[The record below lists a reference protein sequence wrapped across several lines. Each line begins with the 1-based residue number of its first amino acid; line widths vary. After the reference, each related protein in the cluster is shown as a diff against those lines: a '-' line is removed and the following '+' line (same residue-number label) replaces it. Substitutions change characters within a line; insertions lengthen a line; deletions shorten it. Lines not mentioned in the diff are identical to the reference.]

1 MKKFLS
7 VLLIAA
13 LAVTMFSIPA
23 LADDLTTI
31 TVMLWDRGDAPAGY
45 DGVENTKM
53 TDYINEQIAPLGIKV
68 EFVSTPRSGS
78 DDKLTT
84 WMAGSSAPDIIFSYG
99 QSTFLNFATQGGLCD
114 LTEGLAKLGEDSNI
128 VKYVGD
134 VMNMGNIDGH
144 QYALLSKRGAANPRH
159 TAYIRKDW
167 LDELGLPMPT
177 TKEELIDTLYKF
189 KEAKPDC
196 IPWAMNGRT
205 DTEKTYLNFVGS
217 YVDFADTKDEYKY
230 SEGYIVMHDGALE
243 GIRTLN
249 KLYNDGIIGKDFATD
264 TTEDLFKA
272 AVSSGNVGFVLD
284 DNTRIFDYMDALNC
298 ENGEQVRT
306 TFVPVSCF
314 TKADGEIR
322 NPFEY
327 AYGMYIMVPWTSAD
341 KVDAVLTY
349 LNWLADPVNAEN
361 VAYTPEHTVNETT
374 GVPNPFTGDE
384 LSAMG
389 YKSTLD
395 DFNILNKHFLFTE
408 EREGVIAGYQGSNKF
423 ETYDWFANLYDTLQK
438 GFFRYPTMPMAPDV
452 EAQKGEIVKADM
464 ITYVYRLI
472 SCPTDQFD
480 SLEAEL
486 HANLNNAGLNEIIEA
501 RDAYYTSVYGE

>member
-13 LAVTMFSIPA
+13 LAMTMFSIPA
-23 LADDLTTI
+23 MAETT
-31 TVMLWDRGDAPAGY
+31 TLKVMLWDRGDAPAG
-45 DGVENTKM
+45 GTVENSKM
-53 TDYINEQIAPLGIKV
+53 TTYINEQIADLGIQV

-78 DDKLTT
+78 DDKLVT
-84 WMAGSSAPDIIFSYG
+84 WMGGSSAPDIIFSYG
-99 QSTFLNFATQGGLCD
+99 QSTFLNFATQGGLVD
-114 LTEGLAKLGEDSNI
+114 LAPSIAKLGPDNNI
-128 VKYVGD
+128 EKYVGD
-134 VMNMGNIDGH
+134 VMNMGNIDGK

-167 LDELGLPMPT
+167 LDELGLKMPT
-177 TKEELIDTLYKF
+177 TKEELIDVLYKF

-217 YVDFADTKDEYKY
+217 YVDFADEKDQYTY

-243 GIRTLN
+243 GIKTLN
-249 KLYNDGIIGKDFATD
+249 KLYNDGIIGQDFATD

-272 AVSSGNVGFVLD
+272 AVSSGKVGFVLD
-284 DNTRIFDYMDALNC
+284 DNTRIFDYMEALNC
-298 ENGEQVRT
+298 ENGVQVRT
-306 TFVPVSCF
+306 TFVPVTCF

-322 NPFEY
+322 NPFAY
-327 AYGMYIMVPWTSAD
+327 AYGMYIMVTWNAES

-361 VAYTPEHTVNETT
+361 VAYSPEHTVDEN
-374 GVPNPFTGDE
+374 GVPVGFTGDE

-389 YKSTLD
+389 YKTTLD

-408 EREGVIAGYQGSNKF
+408 TREGVIAGYQGKNIF
-423 ETYDWFANLYDTLQK
+423 ETYDWFARLYDVLQV
-438 GFFRYPTMPMAPDV
+438 GFFRYPTASQAPEV
-452 EAQKGEIVKADM
+452 ESQKGAIVKADM

-472 SCPTDQFD
+472 SCPTDSFD

-486 HANLNNAGLNEIIEA
+486 RANLVNAGLNEIIEA
-501 RDAYYTSVYGE
+501 RAAYYDTLK

>member
-13 LAVTMFSIPA
+13 LAMTMFSIPA
-23 LADDLTTI
+23 MAETT
-31 TVMLWDRGDAPAGY
+31 TLKVMLWDRGDAPAG
-45 DGVENTKM
+45 GTVENSKM
-53 TDYINEQIAPLGIKV
+53 TTYINEQIADLGIQV

-78 DDKLTT
+78 DDKLVT
-84 WMAGSSAPDIIFSYG
+84 WMGGSSAPDIIFTYG
-99 QSTFLNFATQGGLCD
+99 QSTFLNFATQGGLVD
-114 LTEGLAKLGEDSNI
+114 LAPSIAKLGPDNNI
-128 VKYVGD
+128 EKYVGD
-134 VMNMGNIDGH
+134 VMNMGNIDGK

-167 LDELGLPMPT
+167 LDELGLKMPT

-217 YVDFADTKDEYKY
+217 YVDFADEKDQYTY

-243 GIRTLN
+243 GIKTLN
-249 KLYNDGIIGKDFATD
+249 KLYNDGIIGQDFATD

-272 AVSSGNVGFVLD
+272 AVSSGKVGFVLD
-284 DNTRIFDYMDALNC
+284 DNTRIFDYMEALNC
-298 ENGEQVRT
+298 ENGVQVRT

-341 KVDAVLTY
+341 KADAAMVY
-349 LNWLADPVNAEN
+349 LNWLADPKNAEN
-361 VAYTPEHTVNETT
+361 VAYAPEHTVDETT
-374 GVPNPFTGDE
+374 GVPVPFTGDE

-389 YKSTLD
+389 YKTTLD

-408 EREGVIAGYQGSNKF
+408 TREGVIAGYQGKNIF
-423 ETYDWFANLYDTLQK
+423 ETHDWFANLYDTLQV
-438 GFFRYPTMPMAPDV
+438 GFFRYPTMPMAPEA
-452 EAQKGEIVKADM
+452 EAQKGDIVKADM

-486 HANLNNAGLNEIIEA
+486 RANLVTAGLNAILEA
-501 RDAYYTSVYGE
+501 RAAYYDSAK

>member
-13 LAVTMFSIPA
+13 LAMTMFSIPA
-23 LADDLTTI
+23 MAETT
-31 TVMLWDRGDAPAGY
+31 TLKVMLWDRGDAPAG
-45 DGVENTKM
+45 GTVENSKM
-53 TDYINEQIAPLGIKV
+53 TTYINEQIADLGIQV

-78 DDKLTT
+78 DDKLVT
-84 WMAGSSAPDIIFSYG
+84 WMGGSSAPDIIFTYG
-99 QSTFLNFATQGGLCD
+99 QSTFLNFATQGGLVD
-114 LTEGLAKLGEDSNI
+114 LAPSIAKLGPDNNI
-128 VKYVGD
+128 EKYVGD
-134 VMNMGNIDGH
+134 VMNMGNIDGK

-167 LDELGLPMPT
+167 LDELGLKMPT
-177 TKEELIDTLYKF
+177 TKEELIDVLYKF

-217 YVDFADTKDEYKY
+217 YVDFADEKDQYTY

-243 GIRTLN
+243 GIKTLN
-249 KLYNDGIIGKDFATD
+249 KLYNDGIIGQDFATD

-272 AVSSGNVGFVLD
+272 AVSSGKVGFVLD
-284 DNTRIFDYMDALNC
+284 DNTRIFDYMEALNC
-298 ENGEQVRT
+298 ENGVQVRT

-341 KVDAVLTY
+341 KADAAMVY
-349 LNWLADPVNAEN
+349 LNWLADPKNAEN
-361 VAYTPEHTVNETT
+361 VAYAPEHTVDETT
-374 GVPNPFTGDE
+374 GVPVPFTGDE

-389 YKSTLD
+389 YKTTLD

-408 EREGVIAGYQGSNKF
+408 TREGVIAGYQGKNIF
-423 ETYDWFANLYDTLQK
+423 ETHDWFANLYDTLQV
-438 GFFRYPTMPMAPDV
+438 GFFRYPTMPMAPEA
-452 EAQKGEIVKADM
+452 EAQKGDIVKADM

-486 HANLNNAGLNEIIEA
+486 RANLVNAGLNEILEA
-501 RDAYYTSVYGE
+501 RAAYYDSAK

>member
-53 TDYINEQIAPLGIKV
+53 TDYINEQIAHLGIKV

-84 WMAGSSAPDIIFSYG
+84 WMAGASAPDIIFSYG

>member
-13 LAVTMFSIPA
+13 LAMTMFSIPA
-23 LADDLTTI
+23 MAETT
-31 TVMLWDRGDAPAGY
+31 TLKVMLWDRGDAPAG
-45 DGVENTKM
+45 GTVENSKM
-53 TDYINEQIAPLGIKV
+53 TTYINEQIADLGIQV

-78 DDKLTT
+78 DDKLVT
-84 WMAGSSAPDIIFSYG
+84 WMGGSSAPDIIFTYG
-99 QSTFLNFATQGGLCD
+99 QSTFLNFATQGGLVD
-114 LTEGLAKLGEDSNI
+114 LAPSIAKLGEGNNI
-128 VKYVGD
+128 EKYVGD
-134 VMNMGNIDGH
+134 VMNMGNIDGK

-167 LDELGLPMPT
+167 LDELGLKMPT
-177 TKEELIDTLYKF
+177 TKEELIDVLYKF

-243 GIRTLN
+243 GIKTLN
-249 KLYNDGIIGKDFATD
+249 KLYNDGIIGQDFATD

-272 AVSSGNVGFVLD
+272 AVSSGKVGFVLD
-284 DNTRIFDYMDALNC
+284 DNTRIFDYMEALNC
-298 ENGEQVRT
+298 ENGVQVRT
-306 TFVPVSCF
+306 TFVPVTCF

-341 KVDAVLTY
+341 KADAAMVY
-349 LNWLADPVNAEN
+349 LNWLADPKNAEN
-361 VAYTPEHTVNETT
+361 VAYAPEHTVDETT
-374 GVPNPFTGDE
+374 GVPVPFTGDE

-389 YKSTLD
+389 YKTTLD

-408 EREGVIAGYQGSNKF
+408 TREGVIAGYQGKNIF
-423 ETYDWFANLYDTLQK
+423 ETHDWFANLYDTLQV
-438 GFFRYPTMPMAPDV
+438 GFFRYPTMPMAPEA
-452 EAQKGEIVKADM
+452 EAQKGDIVKADM

-486 HANLNNAGLNEIIEA
+486 RANLVNAGLNEILEA
-501 RDAYYTSVYGE
+501 RAAYYDSAK

>member
-7 VLLIAA
+7 VLLLAA
-13 LAVTMFSIPA
+13 LLLTMYSVPA
-23 LADDLTTI
+23 MADTTTI
-31 TVMLWDRGDAPAGY
+31 KVMLWDRGDAPAG
-45 DGVENTKM
+45 GTVENSKM
-53 TDYINEQIAPLGIKV
+53 TTYINEQIAPLGIQV

-78 DDKLTT
+78 EDKIVT
-84 WMAGSSAPDIIFSYG
+84 WMAGGSAPDIFFTYD
-99 QSTFLNFATQGGLCD
+99 QSVFLNFATQGGLVD
-114 LTEGLAKLGEDSNI
+114 LGPALEKLGPDSNI
-128 VKYVGD
+128 QKYVGD
-134 VMNMGNIDGH
+134 VMNMGNIDGK

-159 TAYIRKDW
+159 TAYIRQDW

-217 YVDFADTKDEYKY
+217 YVDFADLKDQYCY

-243 GIRTLN
+243 GIKVLN

-272 AVSSGNVGFVLD
+272 AVASGNVGFVLD
-284 DNTRIFDYMDALNC
+284 DNTRIFDYMEALNC
-298 ENGEQVRT
+298 ENGVQVRT

-327 AYGMYIMVPWTSAD
+327 AYGMYIMVPWNAES

-361 VAYTPEHTVNETT
+361 VAYSPEHTVDEN
-374 GVPNPFTGDE
+374 GVPVGFTGDE

-389 YKSTLD
+389 YKTTLD

-408 EREGVIAGYQGSNKF
+408 TREGVIAGYQGKNIF
-423 ETYDWFANLYDTLQK
+423 ETYDWFARLYDVLQV
-438 GFFRYPTMPMAPDV
+438 GFFRYPTASQAPEV
-452 EAQKGEIVKADM
+452 ESQKGAIVKADM

-472 SCPTDQFD
+472 SCPTDNFD

-486 HANLNNAGLNEIIEA
+486 HANLVNAGLNEIIEA
-501 RDAYYTSVYGE
+501 RAAYYDTLK

>member
-13 LAVTMFSIPA
+13 LAMTMFSIPA
-23 LADDLTTI
+23 MAETT
-31 TVMLWDRGDAPAGY
+31 TLKVMLWDRGDAPAG
-45 DGVENTKM
+45 GTVENSKM
-53 TDYINEQIAPLGIKV
+53 TTYINEQIADLGIQV

-78 DDKLTT
+78 DDKLVT
-84 WMAGSSAPDIIFSYG
+84 WMGGSSAPDIIFTYG
-99 QSTFLNFATQGGLCD
+99 QSTFLNFATQGGLVD
-114 LTEGLAKLGEDSNI
+114 LAPSIAKLGPDNNI
-128 VKYVGD
+128 EKYVGD
-134 VMNMGNIDGH
+134 VMNMGNIDGE

-167 LDELGLPMPT
+167 LDELGLKMPT
-177 TKEELIDTLYKF
+177 TKEELIDVLYKF

-217 YVDFADTKDEYKY
+217 YVDFADEKDQYTY

-243 GIRTLN
+243 GIKTLN
-249 KLYNDGIIGKDFATD
+249 KLYNDGIIGQDFATD

-272 AVSSGNVGFVLD
+272 AVSSGKVGFVLD
-284 DNTRIFDYMDALNC
+284 DNTRIFDYMEALNC
-298 ENGEQVRT
+298 ENGVQVRT

-314 TKADGEIR
+314 TKADGQIR

-341 KVDAVLTY
+341 KADAAMVY
-349 LNWLADPVNAEN
+349 LNWLADPKNAEN
-361 VAYTPEHTVNETT
+361 VAYAPEHTVDETT
-374 GVPNPFTGDE
+374 GVPVPFTGDE

-389 YKSTLD
+389 YKTTLD

-408 EREGVIAGYQGSNKF
+408 TREGVIAGYQGKNIF
-423 ETYDWFANLYDTLQK
+423 ETHDWFANLYDTLQV
-438 GFFRYPTMPMAPDV
+438 GFFRYPTMPMAPEA
-452 EAQKGEIVKADM
+452 EAQKGDIVKADM

-486 HANLNNAGLNEIIEA
+486 RANLVNAGLNEILEA
-501 RDAYYTSVYGE
+501 RAAYYDSAK

>member
-13 LAVTMFSIPA
+13 LAMTMFSIPA
-23 LADDLTTI
+23 MAETT
-31 TVMLWDRGDAPAGY
+31 TLKVMLWDRGDAPAG
-45 DGVENTKM
+45 GTVENSKM
-53 TDYINEQIAPLGIKV
+53 TTYINEQIADLGIQV

-78 DDKLTT
+78 DDKLVT
-84 WMAGSSAPDIIFSYG
+84 WMGGSSAPDIIFTYG
-99 QSTFLNFATQGGLCD
+99 QSTFLNFATQGGLVD
-114 LTEGLAKLGEDSNI
+114 LAPSIAKLGPDNNI
-128 VKYVGD
+128 EKYVGD
-134 VMNMGNIDGH
+134 VMNMGNIDGK

-167 LDELGLPMPT
+167 LDELGLKMPT
-177 TKEELIDTLYKF
+177 TKEELIDVLYKF

-217 YVDFADTKDEYKY
+217 YVDFADEKDQYTY

-243 GIRTLN
+243 GIKTLN
-249 KLYNDGIIGKDFATD
+249 KLYNDGIIGQDFATD

-272 AVSSGNVGFVLD
+272 AVSSGKVGFVLD
-284 DNTRIFDYMDALNC
+284 DNTRIFDYMEALNC
-298 ENGEQVRT
+298 ENGVQVRT

-314 TKADGEIR
+314 TKADGQTR

-341 KVDAVLTY
+341 KADAAMVY
-349 LNWLADPVNAEN
+349 LNWLADPKNAEN
-361 VAYTPEHTVNETT
+361 VAYAPEHTVDETT
-374 GVPNPFTGDE
+374 GVPVPFTGDE

-389 YKSTLD
+389 YKTTLD

-408 EREGVIAGYQGSNKF
+408 TREGVIAGYQGKNIF
-423 ETYDWFANLYDTLQK
+423 ETHDWFANLYDTLQV
-438 GFFRYPTMPMAPDV
+438 GFFRYPTMPMAPEA
-452 EAQKGEIVKADM
+452 EAQKGDIVKADM

-486 HANLNNAGLNEIIEA
+486 RANLVNAGLNEILEA
-501 RDAYYTSVYGE
+501 RAAYYDSAK

>member
-13 LAVTMFSIPA
+13 LAMTMFSIPA
-23 LADDLTTI
+23 MAETT
-31 TVMLWDRGDAPAGY
+31 TLKVMLWDRGDAPAG
-45 DGVENTKM
+45 GTVENSKM
-53 TDYINEQIAPLGIKV
+53 TTYINEQIADLGIQV

-78 DDKLTT
+78 DDKLVT
-84 WMAGSSAPDIIFSYG
+84 WMGGSSAPDIIFSYG
-99 QSTFLNFATQGGLCD
+99 QSTFLNFATQGGLVD
-114 LTEGLAKLGEDSNI
+114 LAPSIAKLGPDNNI
-128 VKYVGD
+128 EKYVGD
-134 VMNMGNIDGH
+134 VMNMGNIDGK

-167 LDELGLPMPT
+167 LDELGLKMPT

-217 YVDFADTKDEYKY
+217 YVDFADEKDQYTY

-243 GIRTLN
+243 GIKTLN
-249 KLYNDGIIGKDFATD
+249 KLYNDGIIGQDFATD

-272 AVSSGNVGFVLD
+272 AVSSGKVGFVLD
-284 DNTRIFDYMDALNC
+284 DNTRIFDYMEALNC
-298 ENGEQVRT
+298 ENGVQVRT

-341 KVDAVLTY
+341 KADAAMVY
-349 LNWLADPVNAEN
+349 LNWLADPKNAEN
-361 VAYTPEHTVNETT
+361 VAYAPEHTVDETT
-374 GVPNPFTGDE
+374 GVPVPFTGDE

-389 YKSTLD
+389 YKTTLD

-408 EREGVIAGYQGSNKF
+408 TREGVIAGYQGKNIF
-423 ETYDWFANLYDTLQK
+423 ETHDWFANLYDTLQV
-438 GFFRYPTMPMAPDV
+438 GFFRYPTMPMAPEA
-452 EAQKGEIVKADM
+452 EAQKGDIVKADM

-486 HANLNNAGLNEIIEA
+486 RANLVNAGLNEILEA
-501 RDAYYTSVYGE
+501 RAAYYDTAK

>member
-7 VLLIAA
+7 VLLLAA
-13 LAVTMFSIPA
+13 MLLTMYSVPAMADTVT
-23 LADDLTTI
+23 LK
-31 TVMLWDRGDAPAGY
+31 VMLWDRGDAPEG
-45 DGVENTKM
+45 GTVENSKM
-53 TDYINEQIAPLGIKV
+53 TTYINEQIADLGIQV

-78 DDKLTT
+78 DDKLVT
-84 WMAGSSAPDIIFSYG
+84 WMAGSSAPDIIFTYG
-99 QSTFLNFATQGGLCD
+99 QSTFLNFATQGGLAD
-114 LTEGLAKLGEDSNI
+114 LGPAIEKLGADNNI

-134 VMNMGNIDGH
+134 VMNMGNIDGK

-159 TAYIRKDW
+159 TAYIRQDW

-217 YVDFADTKDEYKY
+217 YVDFADEKDQYCY

-243 GIRTLN
+243 GIKTLN

-284 DNTRIFDYMDALNC
+284 DNTRIFDYMEALNC
-298 ENGEQVRT
+298 ENGVQVRT
-306 TFVPVSCF
+306 TFVPVTCF

-341 KVDAVLTY
+341 KVDAVVTY

-361 VAYTPEHTVNETT
+361 VAYAPEHTVGEN
-374 GVPNPFTGDE
+374 GVPVPFTGDQ

-389 YKSTLD
+389 YKTTLD

-408 EREGVIAGYQGSNKF
+408 TREGVIAGYQGSNVF
-423 ETYDWFANLYDTLQK
+423 ETYDWFARLYDTLQV

-452 EAQKGEIVKADM
+452 ESQKGDIVKADM

-472 SCPTDQFD
+472 SCPTDNFD

-486 HANLNNAGLNEIIEA
+486 RANLVNAGLNEIIEA
-501 RDAYYTSVYGE
+501 RGAYYDSVK

>member
-13 LAVTMFSIPA
+13 LAMTMFSIPA
-23 LADDLTTI
+23 MAETT
-31 TVMLWDRGDAPAGY
+31 TLKVMLWDRGDAPAG
-45 DGVENTKM
+45 GTVENSKM
-53 TDYINEQIAPLGIKV
+53 TTYINEQIADLGIQV

-78 DDKLTT
+78 DDKLVT
-84 WMAGSSAPDIIFSYG
+84 WMGGSSAPDIIFTYG
-99 QSTFLNFATQGGLCD
+99 QSTFLNFATQGGLVD
-114 LTEGLAKLGEDSNI
+114 LAPSIAKLGPDNNI
-128 VKYVGD
+128 EKYVGD
-134 VMNMGNIDGH
+134 VMNMGNIDGK

-167 LDELGLPMPT
+167 LDELGLKMPT
-177 TKEELIDTLYKF
+177 TKEELIDVLYKF

-217 YVDFADTKDEYKY
+217 YVDFADEKDQYTY

-243 GIRTLN
+243 GIKTLN
-249 KLYNDGIIGKDFATD
+249 KLYNDGIIGQDFATD

-272 AVSSGNVGFVLD
+272 AVSSGKVGFVLD
-284 DNTRIFDYMDALNC
+284 DNTRIFDYMEALNC
-298 ENGEQVRT
+298 ENGVQVRT
-306 TFVPVSCF
+306 TFVPVTCF

-341 KVDAVLTY
+341 KADAAMVY
-349 LNWLADPVNAEN
+349 LNWLADPKNAEN
-361 VAYTPEHTVNETT
+361 VAYAPEHTVDETT
-374 GVPNPFTGDE
+374 GVPVPFTGDE

-389 YKSTLD
+389 YKTTLD

-408 EREGVIAGYQGSNKF
+408 TREGVIAGYQGKNIF
-423 ETYDWFANLYDTLQK
+423 ETHDWFANLYDTLQV
-438 GFFRYPTMPMAPDV
+438 GFFRYPTMPMAPEA
-452 EAQKGEIVKADM
+452 EAQKGDIVKADM

-486 HANLNNAGLNEIIEA
+486 RANLVNAGLNEILEA
-501 RDAYYTSVYGE
+501 RAAYYDTAK

>member
-1 MKKFLS
+1 
-7 VLLIAA
+7 
-13 LAVTMFSIPA
+13 
-23 LADDLTTI
+23 
-31 TVMLWDRGDAPAGY
+31 
-45 DGVENTKM
+45 
-53 TDYINEQIAPLGIKV
+53 
-68 EFVSTPRSGS
+68 
-78 DDKLTT
+78 
-84 WMAGSSAPDIIFSYG
+84 
-99 QSTFLNFATQGGLCD
+99 
-114 LTEGLAKLGEDSNI
+114 
-128 VKYVGD
+128 
-134 VMNMGNIDGH
+134 
-144 QYALLSKRGAANPRH
+144 
-159 TAYIRKDW
+159 
-167 LDELGLPMPT
+167 
-177 TKEELIDTLYKF
+177 
-189 KEAKPDC
+189 
-196 IPWAMNGRT
+196 
-205 DTEKTYLNFVGS
+205 
-217 YVDFADTKDEYKY
+217 
-230 SEGYIVMHDGALE
+230 
-243 GIRTLN
+243 
-249 KLYNDGIIGKDFATD
+249 
-264 TTEDLFKA
+264 
-272 AVSSGNVGFVLD
+272 
-284 DNTRIFDYMDALNC
+284 
-298 ENGEQVRT
+298 
-306 TFVPVSCF
+306 
-314 TKADGEIR
+314 
-322 NPFEY
+322 
-327 AYGMYIMVPWTSAD
+327 MYIMVPWTSAD

>member
-13 LAVTMFSIPA
+13 LAMTMFSIPA
-23 LADDLTTI
+23 MAETT
-31 TVMLWDRGDAPAGY
+31 TLKVMLWDRGDAPAG
-45 DGVENTKM
+45 GTVENSKM
-53 TDYINEQIAPLGIKV
+53 TTYINEQIADLGIQV

-78 DDKLTT
+78 DDKLVT
-84 WMAGSSAPDIIFSYG
+84 WMGGSSAPDIIFSYG
-99 QSTFLNFATQGGLCD
+99 QSTFLNFATQGGLVD
-114 LTEGLAKLGEDSNI
+114 LAPSIAKLGPDNNI
-128 VKYVGD
+128 EKYVGD
-134 VMNMGNIDGH
+134 VMNMGNIDGK

-167 LDELGLPMPT
+167 LDELGLKMPT
-177 TKEELIDTLYKF
+177 TKEELIDVLYKF

-217 YVDFADTKDEYKY
+217 YVDFADEKDQYTY

-243 GIRTLN
+243 GIKTLN
-249 KLYNDGIIGKDFATD
+249 KLYNDGIIGQDFATD

-272 AVSSGNVGFVLD
+272 AVSSGKVGFVLD
-284 DNTRIFDYMDALNC
+284 DNTRIFDYMEALNC
-298 ENGEQVRT
+298 ENGAQVRT

-314 TKADGEIR
+314 TKADGQIR

-341 KVDAVLTY
+341 KADAAMVY
-349 LNWLADPVNAEN
+349 LNWLADPKNAEN
-361 VAYTPEHTVNETT
+361 VAYAPEHTVDETT
-374 GVPNPFTGDE
+374 GVPIPFTGDE

-389 YKSTLD
+389 YKTTLD

-408 EREGVIAGYQGSNKF
+408 TREGVIAGYQGKNIF
-423 ETYDWFANLYDTLQK
+423 ETHDWFANLYDTLQV
-438 GFFRYPTMPMAPDV
+438 GFFRYPTMPMAPEA
-452 EAQKGEIVKADM
+452 EAQKGDIVKADM

-486 HANLNNAGLNEIIEA
+486 RANLVNAGLNEILEA
-501 RDAYYTSVYGE
+501 RAAYYDSAK

>member
-13 LAVTMFSIPA
+13 LAMTMFSIPA
-23 LADDLTTI
+23 MAETT
-31 TVMLWDRGDAPAGY
+31 TLKVMLWDRGDAPAG
-45 DGVENTKM
+45 GTVENSKM
-53 TDYINEQIAPLGIKV
+53 TTYINEQIADLGIQV

-78 DDKLTT
+78 DDKLVT
-84 WMAGSSAPDIIFSYG
+84 WMGGSSAPDIIFTYG
-99 QSTFLNFATQGGLCD
+99 QSTFLNFATQGGLVD
-114 LTEGLAKLGEDSNI
+114 LAPSIAKLGPDNNI
-128 VKYVGD
+128 EKYVGD
-134 VMNMGNIDGH
+134 VMNMGNIDGK

-167 LDELGLPMPT
+167 LDELGLKMPT
-177 TKEELIDTLYKF
+177 TKEELIDVLYKF

-217 YVDFADTKDEYKY
+217 YVDFADEKDQYTY

-243 GIRTLN
+243 GIKTLN
-249 KLYNDGIIGKDFATD
+249 KLYNDGIIGQDFATD

-272 AVSSGNVGFVLD
+272 AVSSGKVGFVLD
-284 DNTRIFDYMDALNC
+284 DNTRIFDYMEALNC
-298 ENGEQVRT
+298 ENGVQVRT

-341 KVDAVLTY
+341 KADAAMVY
-349 LNWLADPVNAEN
+349 LNWLADPKNAEN
-361 VAYTPEHTVNETT
+361 VAYAPEHTVDETT
-374 GVPNPFTGDE
+374 GVPVPFTGDE

-389 YKSTLD
+389 YKTTLD

-408 EREGVIAGYQGSNKF
+408 TREGVIAGYQGKNIF
-423 ETYDWFANLYDTLQK
+423 ETHDWFANLYDTLQV
-438 GFFRYPTMPMAPDV
+438 GFFRYPTMPMAPEA
-452 EAQKGEIVKADM
+452 EAQKGDIVKADM

-486 HANLNNAGLNEIIEA
+486 HANLVNAGLNEILEA
-501 RDAYYTSVYGE
+501 RAAYYDSAK

>member
-13 LAVTMFSIPA
+13 LAMTMFSIPA
-23 LADDLTTI
+23 MAETT
-31 TVMLWDRGDAPAGY
+31 TLKVMLWDRGDAPAG
-45 DGVENTKM
+45 GTVENSKM
-53 TDYINEQIAPLGIKV
+53 TTYINEQIADLGIQV

-78 DDKLTT
+78 DDKLVT
-84 WMAGSSAPDIIFSYG
+84 WMGGSSAPDIIFSYG
-99 QSTFLNFATQGGLCD
+99 QSTFLNFATQGGLVD
-114 LTEGLAKLGEDSNI
+114 LAPSIAKLGPDNNI
-128 VKYVGD
+128 EKYVGD
-134 VMNMGNIDGH
+134 VMNMGNIDGK

-167 LDELGLPMPT
+167 LDELGLKMPT
-177 TKEELIDTLYKF
+177 TKEELIDVLYKF

-217 YVDFADTKDEYKY
+217 YVDFADEKDQYTY

-243 GIRTLN
+243 GIKTLN
-249 KLYNDGIIGKDFATD
+249 KLYNDGIIGQDFATD

-272 AVSSGNVGFVLD
+272 AVSSGKVGFVLD
-284 DNTRIFDYMDALNC
+284 DNTRIFDYMEALNC
-298 ENGEQVRT
+298 ENGVQVRT

-314 TKADGEIR
+314 TKADGQIR

-341 KVDAVLTY
+341 KADAAMVY
-349 LNWLADPVNAEN
+349 LNWLADPKNAEN
-361 VAYTPEHTVNETT
+361 VAYAPEHTVDETT
-374 GVPNPFTGDE
+374 GVPVPFTGDE

-389 YKSTLD
+389 YKTTLD

-408 EREGVIAGYQGSNKF
+408 TREGVIAGYQGKNIF
-423 ETYDWFANLYDTLQK
+423 ETHDWFANLYDTLQV
-438 GFFRYPTMPMAPDV
+438 GFFRYPTMPMAPEA
-452 EAQKGEIVKADM
+452 EAQKGDIVKADM

-486 HANLNNAGLNEIIEA
+486 RANLVNAGLNEILEA
-501 RDAYYTSVYGE
+501 RAAYYDSAK

>member
-13 LAVTMFSIPA
+13 LAMTMFSIPA
-23 LADDLTTI
+23 MAETT
-31 TVMLWDRGDAPAGY
+31 TLKVMLWDRGDAPAG
-45 DGVENTKM
+45 GTVENSKM
-53 TDYINEQIAPLGIKV
+53 TTYINEQIADLDIQV

-78 DDKLTT
+78 DDKLVT
-84 WMAGSSAPDIIFSYG
+84 WMGGSSAPDIIFTYG
-99 QSTFLNFATQGGLCD
+99 QSTFLNFATQGGLVD
-114 LTEGLAKLGEDSNI
+114 LAPSIAKLGPDNNI
-128 VKYVGD
+128 EKYVGD
-134 VMNMGNIDGH
+134 VMNMGNIDGK

-167 LDELGLPMPT
+167 LDELGLKMPT
-177 TKEELIDTLYKF
+177 TKEELIDVLYKF

-217 YVDFADTKDEYKY
+217 YVDFADEKDQYTY

-243 GIRTLN
+243 GIKTLN
-249 KLYNDGIIGKDFATD
+249 KLYNDGIIGQDFATD

-272 AVSSGNVGFVLD
+272 AVSSGKVGFVLD
-284 DNTRIFDYMDALNC
+284 DNTRIFDYMEALNC
-298 ENGEQVRT
+298 ENGVQVRT

-341 KVDAVLTY
+341 KADAAMVY
-349 LNWLADPVNAEN
+349 LNWLADPKNAEN
-361 VAYTPEHTVNETT
+361 VAYAPEHTVDETT
-374 GVPNPFTGDE
+374 GVPVPFTGDE

-389 YKSTLD
+389 YKTTLD

-408 EREGVIAGYQGSNKF
+408 TREGVIAGYQGKNIF
-423 ETYDWFANLYDTLQK
+423 ETHDWFANLYDTLQV
-438 GFFRYPTMPMAPDV
+438 GFFRYPTMPMAPEA
-452 EAQKGEIVKADM
+452 EAQKGDIVKADM

-486 HANLNNAGLNEIIEA
+486 RANLVNAGLNEILEA
-501 RDAYYTSVYGE
+501 RAAYYDSAK

>member
-13 LAVTMFSIPA
+13 LAMTMFSIPA
-23 LADDLTTI
+23 MAETT
-31 TVMLWDRGDAPAGY
+31 TLKVMLWDRGDAPAG
-45 DGVENTKM
+45 GTVENSKM
-53 TDYINEQIAPLGIKV
+53 TTYINEQIADLGIQV

-78 DDKLTT
+78 DDKLVT
-84 WMAGSSAPDIIFSYG
+84 WMGGSSAPDIIFTYG
-99 QSTFLNFATQGGLCD
+99 QSTFLNFATQGGLVD
-114 LTEGLAKLGEDSNI
+114 LAPSIAKLGPDNNI
-128 VKYVGD
+128 EKYVGD
-134 VMNMGNIDGH
+134 VMNMGNIDGK

-167 LDELGLPMPT
+167 LDELGLKMPT
-177 TKEELIDTLYKF
+177 TKEELIDVLYKF

-217 YVDFADTKDEYKY
+217 YVDFADEKDQYTY

-243 GIRTLN
+243 GIKTLN
-249 KLYNDGIIGKDFATD
+249 KLYNDGIIGQDFATD

-272 AVSSGNVGFVLD
+272 AVSSGKVGFVLD
-284 DNTRIFDYMDALNC
+284 DNTRIFDYMEALNC
-298 ENGEQVRT
+298 ENGVQVRS

-341 KVDAVLTY
+341 KADAAMVY
-349 LNWLADPVNAEN
+349 LNWLADPKNAEN
-361 VAYTPEHTVNETT
+361 VAYAPEHTVDETT
-374 GVPNPFTGDE
+374 GVPVPFTGDE

-389 YKSTLD
+389 YKTTLD

-408 EREGVIAGYQGSNKF
+408 TREGVIAGYQGKNIF
-423 ETYDWFANLYDTLQK
+423 ETHDWFANLYDTLQV
-438 GFFRYPTMPMAPDV
+438 GFFRYPTMPMAPEA
-452 EAQKGEIVKADM
+452 EAQKGDIVKADM

-486 HANLNNAGLNEIIEA
+486 RANLVNAGLNEILEA
-501 RDAYYTSVYGE
+501 RAAYYDSAK

>member
-1 MKKFLS
+1 MKK
-7 VLLIAA
+7 LLTLV
-13 LAVTMFSIPA
+13 LAVAMLLTMFSIPA
-23 LADDLTTI
+23 VADDVTTVK
-31 TVMLWDRGDAPAGY
+31 VMLWDRGDAPAG
-45 DGVENTKM
+45 GTVENSKM
-53 TDYINEQIAPLGIKV
+53 TTWINEQIAPLGIQV

-78 DDKLTT
+78 DDKLVT
-84 WMAGSSAPDIIFSYG
+84 WMAGSAAPDIIFTYG
-99 QSTFLNFATQGGLCD
+99 QSTFLNFATQGGLVD
-114 LTEGLAKLGEDSNI
+114 LTDAIAKLGDDNNI

-134 VMNMGNIDGH
+134 VMNMGNIDGK

-159 TAYIRKDW
+159 TAYIRQDW

-177 TKEELIDTLYKF
+177 TKQELIDTLYKF

-217 YVDFADTKDEYKY
+217 YVTFEDLKDQYKY

-243 GIRTLN
+243 GIRELN

-272 AVSSGNVGFVLD
+272 AVASGNVGFVLD
-284 DNTRIFDYMDALNC
+284 DNTRIFDYMTALNC
-298 ENGEQVRT
+298 DESGKQVRT
-306 TFVPVSCF
+306 TFVPVSAF
-314 TKADGEIR
+314 TMEDGSIR

-327 AYGMYIMVPWTSAD
+327 AYGMYVMVPWTSAD
-341 KVDAVLTY
+341 KVDAAVTY
-349 LNWLADPVNAEN
+349 LNWLCDPTVAEN
-361 VAYTPEHTVNETT
+361 IAYAPEHTVNEET
-374 GVPNPFTGDE
+374 GVPVPFTGDE

-389 YKSTLD
+389 YKTTLD

-408 EREGVIAGYQGSNKF
+408 TREGVIAGYQGSNTF
-423 ETYDWFANLYDTLQK
+423 ETYDWFANLYDTLQV
-438 GFFRYPTMPMAPDV
+438 GFFRYPTMPMAP
-452 EAQKGEIVKADM
+452 EAESQKGDIVKADM

-472 SCPTDQFD
+472 SCAPDQFD

-486 HANLNNAGLNEIIEA
+486 RANLINAGLNEIIEA
-501 RDAYYTSVYGE
+501 RDAYYTSVNP

>member
-13 LAVTMFSIPA
+13 LAMTMFSIPA
-23 LADDLTTI
+23 MAETT
-31 TVMLWDRGDAPAGY
+31 TLKVMLWDRGDAPAG
-45 DGVENTKM
+45 GTVENSKM
-53 TDYINEQIAPLGIKV
+53 TTYINEQIADLGIQV

-78 DDKLTT
+78 DDKLVT
-84 WMAGSSAPDIIFSYG
+84 WMGGSSAPDIIFTYG
-99 QSTFLNFATQGGLCD
+99 QSTFLNFATQGGLVD
-114 LTEGLAKLGEDSNI
+114 LAPSIAKLGPDNNI
-128 VKYVGD
+128 EKYVGD
-134 VMNMGNIDGH
+134 VMNMGNIDGK

-167 LDELGLPMPT
+167 LDELGLKMPT
-177 TKEELIDTLYKF
+177 TKEELIDVLYKF

-217 YVDFADTKDEYKY
+217 YVDFADEKDQYTY

-243 GIRTLN
+243 GIKTLN
-249 KLYNDGIIGKDFATD
+249 KLYNDGIIGQDFATD

-272 AVSSGNVGFVLD
+272 AVSSGKVGFVLD
-284 DNTRIFDYMDALNC
+284 DNTRIFDYMEALNC
-298 ENGEQVRT
+298 ENGVQVRT

-322 NPFEY
+322 NPCEY

-341 KVDAVLTY
+341 KADAAMVY
-349 LNWLADPVNAEN
+349 LNWLADPKNAEN
-361 VAYTPEHTVNETT
+361 VAYAPEHTVDETT
-374 GVPNPFTGDE
+374 GVPVPFTGDE

-389 YKSTLD
+389 YKTTLD

-408 EREGVIAGYQGSNKF
+408 TREGVIAGYQGKNIF
-423 ETYDWFANLYDTLQK
+423 ETHDWFANLYDTLQV
-438 GFFRYPTMPMAPDV
+438 GFFRYPTMPMAPEA
-452 EAQKGEIVKADM
+452 EAQKGDIVKADM

-486 HANLNNAGLNEIIEA
+486 RANLVNAGLNEILEA
-501 RDAYYTSVYGE
+501 RAAYYDSAK

>member
-13 LAVTMFSIPA
+13 LAMTMFSIPA
-23 LADDLTTI
+23 MAETT
-31 TVMLWDRGDAPAGY
+31 TLKVMLWDRGDAPAG
-45 DGVENTKM
+45 GTVENSKM
-53 TDYINEQIAPLGIKV
+53 TTYINEQIADLGIQV

-78 DDKLTT
+78 DDKLVT
-84 WMAGSSAPDIIFSYG
+84 WMGGSSAPDIIFSYG
-99 QSTFLNFATQGGLCD
+99 QSTFLNFATQGGLVD
-114 LTEGLAKLGEDSNI
+114 LAPSIAKLGPDNNI
-128 VKYVGD
+128 EKYVGD
-134 VMNMGNIDGH
+134 VMNMGNIDGK

-167 LDELGLPMPT
+167 LDELGLKMPT
-177 TKEELIDTLYKF
+177 TKEELIDVLYKF

-217 YVDFADTKDEYKY
+217 YVDFADEKDQYTY

-243 GIRTLN
+243 GIKTLN
-249 KLYNDGIIGKDFATD
+249 KLYNDGIIGQDFATD

-272 AVSSGNVGFVLD
+272 AVSSGKVGFVLD
-284 DNTRIFDYMDALNC
+284 DNTRIFDYMEALNC
-298 ENGEQVRT
+298 ENGVQVRT
-306 TFVPVSCF
+306 TFVPVTCF

-341 KVDAVLTY
+341 KADAAMVY
-349 LNWLADPVNAEN
+349 LNWLADPKNAEN
-361 VAYTPEHTVNETT
+361 VAYAPEHTVDETT
-374 GVPNPFTGDE
+374 GVPVPFTGDE

-389 YKSTLD
+389 YKTTLD

-408 EREGVIAGYQGSNKF
+408 TREGVIAGYQGKNIF
-423 ETYDWFANLYDTLQK
+423 ETHDWFANLYDTLQV
-438 GFFRYPTMPMAPDV
+438 GFFRYPTMPMAPEA
-452 EAQKGEIVKADM
+452 EAQKGDIVKADM

-486 HANLNNAGLNEIIEA
+486 RANLVNAGLNEILEA
-501 RDAYYTSVYGE
+501 RAAYYDSAK

>member
-341 KVDAVLTY
+341 KVDAVLQY

-486 HANLNNAGLNEIIEA
+486 HANLNNAGLTEIIEA

>member
-13 LAVTMFSIPA
+13 LAMTMFSIPA
-23 LADDLTTI
+23 MAETT
-31 TVMLWDRGDAPAGY
+31 TLKVMLWDRGDAPAG
-45 DGVENTKM
+45 GTVENSKM
-53 TDYINEQIAPLGIKV
+53 TTYINEQIADLGIQV

-78 DDKLTT
+78 DDKLVT
-84 WMAGSSAPDIIFSYG
+84 WMGGSSAPDIIFTYG
-99 QSTFLNFATQGGLCD
+99 QSTFLNFATQGGLVD
-114 LTEGLAKLGEDSNI
+114 LAPSIAKLGPDNNI
-128 VKYVGD
+128 EKYVGD
-134 VMNMGNIDGH
+134 VMNMGNIDGK

-167 LDELGLPMPT
+167 LDELGLKMPT
-177 TKEELIDTLYKF
+177 TKEELIDVLYKF

-217 YVDFADTKDEYKY
+217 YVDFADEKDQYTY

-243 GIRTLN
+243 GIKTLN
-249 KLYNDGIIGKDFATD
+249 KLYNDGIIGQDFATD

-272 AVSSGNVGFVLD
+272 AVSSGKVGFVLD
-284 DNTRIFDYMDALNC
+284 DNTRIFDYMEALNC
-298 ENGEQVRT
+298 ENGVQVRT
-306 TFVPVSCF
+306 TFVPVTCF

-341 KVDAVLTY
+341 KADAAMVY
-349 LNWLADPVNAEN
+349 LNWLADPKNAEN
-361 VAYTPEHTVNETT
+361 VAYAPEHTVDETT
-374 GVPNPFTGDE
+374 GVPVPFTGDE

-389 YKSTLD
+389 YKTTLD

-408 EREGVIAGYQGSNKF
+408 TREGVIAGYQGKNIF
-423 ETYDWFANLYDTLQK
+423 ETHDWFANLYDTLQV
-438 GFFRYPTMPMAPDV
+438 GFFRYPTMPMAPEA
-452 EAQKGEIVKADM
+452 EAQKGDIVKADM

-486 HANLNNAGLNEIIEA
+486 RANLVNAGLNEILEA
-501 RDAYYTSVYGE
+501 RAAYYDSAK